1 MQLVTAPLADIAQ
14 RINAENVALAGDLK
28 TSLERA
34 ARIGALLLE
43 AKAIVPHGKF
53 REWMEANVTVGRTQA
68 SKYMGL
74 AANVHRGGQIKGDSI
89 RAAYVAVQAERKPV
103 RRAAA
108 GPKTKASKARL
119 DALKEVSQ
127 QTYTASRLRACIRA
141 VKDFPD
147 EAAAEM
153 ELIEELQALLAGFV
167 ERASA
172 RPVKAA

>member
-1 MQLVTAPLADIAQ
+1 MQLVTTPLADIAQ
-14 RINAENVALAGDLK
+14 RINAENAALAGDLK
-28 TSLERA
+28 NSLERA

-43 AKAIVPHGKF
+43 AKQIVPHGKF
-53 REWMEANVTVGRTQA
+53 TEWAGANTTVGMRQA
-68 SKYMGL
+68 QKYMAL
-74 AANVHRGGQIKGDSI
+74 AKANPNSLLEKPTID
-89 RAAYVAVQAERKPV
+89 AAYVAVQAERKPAK
-103 RRAAA
+103 RAAA

-141 VKDFPD
+141 VKEFPD

-167 ERASA
+167 KRASA
-172 RPVKAA
+172 RPFKAA

>member
-1 MQLVTAPLADIAQ
+1 MQLLTTPLADIAQ
-14 RINAENVALAGDLK
+14 RINAENAALAGDLK

-68 SKYMGL
+68 SKYMVL
-74 AANVHRGGQIKGDSI
+74 AGNVHRGGQIEGDSI
-89 RAAYVAVQAERKPV
+89 RAAYVAVQAERKPAK
-103 RRAAA
+103 RAAA

-119 DALKEVSQ
+119 EALKEAGQ
-127 QTYTASRLRACIRA
+127 HTYTASRLRACIRA
-141 VKDFPD
+141 LNQFPD
-147 EAAAEM
+147 EAAGEM
-153 ELIEELQALLAGFV
+153 ALIEELQAVLAGFI
-167 ERASA
+167 ERANA